1 MIKFHTI
8 LFPVATAFVILTGPA
23 ISYDDAKMGKKVL
36 INVAPAM
43 P

>member
-1 MIKFHTI
+1 MIKFHTM
-8 LFPVATAFVILTGPA
+8 LFSVATAFVISTGPA
-23 ISYDDAKMGKKVL
+23 ISDGDAKMGKKVL